1 MQELN
6 AGDKDSFVEHFKART
21 MGAGNQGCGSNSI
34 TRSGNYCATRLS
46 QGQDT
51 VSLLSVFTMM
61 SPFFPRLLLH
71 LPPSVLMGSPQTR
84 QPVSP
89 NCEEFFSLV
98 NSELVCENALGWPF
112 YLCVGFMLTLNCF
125 TEKLVLPW
133 QCPDP

>member
-1 MQELN
+1 MLGTKT
-6 AGDKDSFVEHFKART
+6 ALYVEHFKART

-34 TRSGNYCATRLS
+34 TRSGKYCLTRLS

-71 LPPSVLMGSPQTR
+71 LPPSVLMGNPQTR

-89 NCEEFFSLV
+89 NCEEFFNLV
-98 NSELVCENALGWPF
+98 NSELVCENTLGWPF
-112 YLCVGFMLTLNCF
+112 YLCVGWFYADFELFYRETRVAMAAS
-125 TEKLVLPW
+125 
-133 QCPDP
+133 